1 MNKIISK
8 EQFSEKVFKFE
19 VEAPLIA
26 RSRKA
31 GHFVIVRVDAKG
43 ERMPLTI
50 AGADVQKGTITLVVQ
65 EVGLSSTKLC
75 QLNAGDYI
83 LDVVGPLGQATHIEN
98 FGTVVCAGG
107 GVGVAPMLP
116 IIQAL
121 KEAGNRVISVL
132 AGRTKDLIILE
143 NEVRKSSD
151 EVIIMTDD
159 GSYGNKGLVTEGIE
173 SVIKREKV
181 DKCFAIGPAITMKF
195 CCLLTQKYN
204 IPTVSTGNIIRAAL
218 KNGTEMGLK
227 AKSYIDAGELVPDNV
242 VIGIIKERLSEPD
255 CKEGYILDGFPRT
268 IPQAV
273 ALDDM
278 GFVIDAAL
286 SIEVADSEI
295 VKRMSGR
302 RVCEKC
308 GASYHTEYKK
318 PDVEGV
324 CNICGGN
331 LVIRKDDEQ
340 ETEKNRLNVYHEQTE
355 PLKDFYKSCGK
366 LIEVQGQDEVKDT
379 TRLVLEALENQI

>member
-1 MNKIISK
+1 
-8 EQFSEKVFKFE
+8 
-19 VEAPLIA
+19 
-26 RSRKA
+26 
-31 GHFVIVRVDAKG
+31 
-43 ERMPLTI
+43 
-50 AGADVQKGTITLVVQ
+50 
-65 EVGLSSTKLC
+65 
-75 QLNAGDYI
+75 
-83 LDVVGPLGQATHIEN
+83 
-98 FGTVVCAGG
+98 
-107 GVGVAPMLP
+107 
-116 IIQAL
+116 
-121 KEAGNRVISVL
+121 
-132 AGRTKDLIILE
+132 
-143 NEVRKSSD
+143 
-151 EVIIMTDD
+151 
-159 GSYGNKGLVTEGIE
+159 
-173 SVIKREKV
+173 
-181 DKCFAIGPAITMKF
+181 
-195 CCLLTQKYN
+195 
-204 IPTVSTGNIIRAAL
+204 
-218 KNGTEMGLK
+218 MGLK

-331 LVIRKDDEQ
+331 LVIRKDDEP
-340 ETEKNRLNVYHEQTE
+340 ETVKNRLNVYHEQTE

>member
-1 MNKIISK
+1 MKLILLGAPGAGKGTQAEIIS
-8 EQFSEKVFKFE
+8 E
-19 VEAPLIA
+19 
-26 RSRKA
+26 
-31 GHFVIVRVDAKG
+31 
-43 ERMPLTI
+43 
-50 AGADVQKGTITLVVQ
+50 
-65 EVGLSSTKLC
+65 
-75 QLNAGDYI
+75 
-83 LDVVGPLGQATHIEN
+83 
-98 FGTVVCAGG
+98 
-107 GVGVAPMLP
+107 
-116 IIQAL
+116 
-121 KEAGNRVISVL
+121 
-132 AGRTKDLIILE
+132 
-143 NEVRKSSD
+143 
-151 EVIIMTDD
+151 
-159 GSYGNKGLVTEGIE
+159 
-173 SVIKREKV
+173 
-181 DKCFAIGPAITMKF
+181 
-195 CCLLTQKYN
+195 KYN

-295 VKRMSGR
+295 VKRMSGK
-302 RVCEKC
+302 RVCETC

-331 LVIRKDDEQ
+331 LVIRKDDEP
-340 ETEKNRLNVYHEQTE
+340 ETVKNRLNVYHEQTE